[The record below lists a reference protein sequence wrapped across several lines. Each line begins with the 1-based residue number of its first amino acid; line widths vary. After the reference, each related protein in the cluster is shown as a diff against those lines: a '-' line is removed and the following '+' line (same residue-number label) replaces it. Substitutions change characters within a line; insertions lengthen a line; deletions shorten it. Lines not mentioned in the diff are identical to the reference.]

1 MIYYLLI
8 ADGVIDLISPIYP
21 VFAIRASRR
30 IRPAEQ
36 SQKIAAPDEKKENK
50 DDSESEKP
58 EYAAKPTT
66 STDDAAGDELPEGDM
81 DEMTKEILN
90 FFEEDK

>member
-1 MIYYLLI
+1 MTTATNGHHFFQVRIILENSHQTLSLI
-8 ADGVIDLISPIYP
+8 HIS
-21 VFAIRASRR
+21 
-30 IRPAEQ
+30 
-36 SQKIAAPDEKKENK
+36 PDEKKENK

-58 EYAAKPTT
+58 VYTVKPTA
-66 STDDAAGDELPEGDM
+66 STDENAGDELPEGDM